1 MKANGTPASGGPKRR
16 VWRKIHL
23 GIDEETPEVRAVE
36 TGSHIGDA
44 PVLPDPLNQIPAHEQ
59 IGRVTADG
67 AYDSRKC
74 HDDFAGRGA
83 DGVIPPRKNAQP
95 WKTVTAG
102 AMARNEALR
111 AEDRGSSAR
120 SPENQGPERKRRRF
134 GCCRRDDP
142 RLFQAGRLVRVRL
155 TYGEQ
160 SAEFRAVENRHE
172 RETLLLKLEG
182 LGIDRQSLEGRR
194 ALNTLADLQRQ
205 REEAQKDVRQEW
217 LHDQQDE
224 IAGNQREL
232 ALIGTSNAERI
243 RANAIAEAEI
253 EIRKSKLGVTDG
265 LGAVLGWALEA
276 GQHSIQQG
284 AITSVALVAA
294 VGAAVRGG

>member
-1 MKANGTPASGGPKRR
+1 M
-16 VWRKIHL
+16 
-23 GIDEETPEVRAVE
+23 
-36 TGSHIGDA
+36 
-44 PVLPDPLNQIPAHEQ
+44 
-59 IGRVTADG
+59 
-67 AYDSRKC
+67 
-74 HDDFAGRGA
+74 
-83 DGVIPPRKNAQP
+83 
-95 WKTVTAG
+95 
-102 AMARNEALR
+102 
-111 AEDRGSSAR
+111 
-120 SPENQGPERKRRRF
+120 
-134 GCCRRDDP
+134 
-142 RLFQAGRLVRVRL
+142 RVRL

-253 EIRKSKLGVTDG
+253 EIRKSKFGVTD
-265 LGAVLGWALEA
+265 VLGGGAGLWRQVSIRSSKARSPRWRSSRPWAR
-276 GQHSIQQG
+276 Q
-284 AITSVALVAA
+284 
-294 VGAAVRGG
+294 